1 MIQQNLTV
9 LKTIVQWEKKQNRS
23 KINDNFENDPN
34 YFYLNDWKKR
44 RKYAVH
50 RRWTKDMK
58 KCRSCPSLVVELHE
72 VINVN
77 LSFVQTFFS
86 IIGSVRENEI
96 GYGLT
101 ANNNSFSSLLILLLS
116 FASIRR
122 KLLKTT
128 YTEEQSI
135 NTNSESFKNS

>member
-1 MIQQNLTV
+1 
-9 LKTIVQWEKKQNRS
+9 
-23 KINDNFENDPN
+23 
-34 YFYLNDWKKR
+34 
-44 RKYAVH
+44 
-50 RRWTKDMK
+50 MK

-135 NTNSESFKNS
+135 HTNSESFKNSYFLISVKMFTKSNFLMTSLSKVVIAIFRSICFSDHNSLTHWKNMPQILI

>member
-101 ANNNSFSSLLILLLS
+101 ANNNSFSIATNLT
-116 FASIRR
+116 SIFCVY
-122 KLLKTT
+122 KEK
-128 YTEEQSI
+128 I
-135 NTNSESFKNS
+135 VKNDLYWRTKH